1 MQIDLDETEINIY
14 HKHFLCW
21 QLYREE
27 ICDVL
32 PYYPNWLSENS
43 SFYQQKSVQLLQK
56 KQIEDKVT
64 CTLSSLLCCRLR
76 EGYLI
81 KRANV
86 KDEMLE
92 ICFVLLW
99 KSSVLLEYVV
109 ICPWSTKSL
118 SVSNTIQ
125 YTITIEGKLKNNL
138 LPRRKSSKI
147 EFDIVYKLNLVLIII
162 M

>member
-1 MQIDLDETEINIY
+1 MNVYQ
-14 HKHFLCW
+14 KSFLCW
-21 QLYREE
+21 QLYREVCCN
-27 ICDVL
+27 IAPD
-32 PYYPNWLSENS
+32 YSNWHSKNS
-43 SFYQQKSVQLLQK
+43 LFYEEKSTQLLQK

-81 KRANV
+81 KSANV
-86 KDEMLE
+86 RDEILE

-109 ICPWSTKSL
+109 TCPWLTKSL

-125 YTITIEGKLKNNL
+125 YTITTEGKLK
-138 LPRRKSSKI
+138 
-147 EFDIVYKLNLVLIII
+147 
-162 M
+162 